1 MKTAMPA
8 NSYKNHRVPAEIISH
23 AVWRYFRFCLSDRDV
38 EELLFARGVTV
49 TYEAM
54 RKWCR
59 TFGQASANQLCRRH
73 PQPGDTWHMDEV
85 FLTIQK
91 KRYYW
96 SRAVDQDGP
105 GLDILGQRWRD
116 KQAAKKL
123 FRKLLKGLTYVP
135 LSRACPAVP
144 RGVWSHHATFPPA
157 TTSRVRPSRPPRDAA
172 TSPYLAGNYEPSDLR
187 IERTTQA
194 VMRLPTS

>member
-1 MKTAMPA
+1 MHTTV
-8 NSYKNHRVPAEIISH
+8 SRYHRHRFPAEIISH

-96 SRAVDQDGP
+96 SRAEMLRDGTIRREEP
-105 GLDILGQRWRD
+105 LGMPWRVVH
-116 KQAAKKL
+116 
-123 FRKLLKGLTYVP
+123 RLT
-135 LSRACPAVP
+135 L
-144 RGVWSHHATFPPA
+144 
-157 TTSRVRPSRPPRDAA
+157 
-172 TSPYLAGNYEPSDLR
+172 
-187 IERTTQA
+187 
-194 VMRLPTS
+194 